1 MKNLNTKKNYFLFFL
16 RILVF
21 SIAVFLIYKN
31 INFDKNIFLSF
42 GEININYFILV
53 YILILFLTHLQIFV
67 QLKSFYQLKMKN
79 IGFKKYSKIFFNS
92 QIISIILPH
101 SGTFYKAY
109 QLKNYNLSY
118 KDFIAINLLL
128 AWFYLFYFMFF
139 YSFEVLIFGK
149 NIFNKYNWIVFG
161 LGILFSIII
170 FSLPFIYKKF
180 INLNFKN
187 ILITKIYNVINYIVM
202 LPVNI
207 KNINFYKFLS
217 ICGLI
222 SHILSFIVIYLL
234 FLALDIK
241 INFSI
246 IIIFF
251 IVNSFLDQVPI
262 TPKNLAISEL
272 AFGLVS
278 ANVGF
283 TFEFGVLIK
292 LILRLFFFINL
303 VTLTVFY
310 NIIDLKNNEH

>member
-1 MKNLNTKKNYFLFFL
+1 MKNSNTKKNYFLFSL
-16 RILVF
+16 RILIL
-21 SIAVFLIYKN
+21 SAAVLLIYYN
-31 INFDKNIFLSF
+31 INLEKNIFLSF
-42 GEININYFILV
+42 GKININYFIFV

-67 QLKSFYQLKMKN
+67 QLESFYQLKMKK
-79 IGFKKYSKIFFNS
+79 IGFKKYSRIFFNS
-92 QIISIILPH
+92 QIISFILPH
-101 SGTFYKAY
+101 SGAFYKAY

-118 KDFIAINLLL
+118 KDFIGINLLL
-128 AWFYLFYFMFF
+128 AWFYLFYYMIF

-149 NIFNKYNWIVFG
+149 NIFNNYYLIVFG
-161 LGILFSIII
+161 LGII
-170 FSLPFIYKKF
+170 FSLFIFGLPFIYKKF

-187 ILITKIYNVINYIVM
+187 ILISKIYNAITYIAM
-202 LPVNI
+202 LPINI

-217 ICGLI
+217 FCGLI
-222 SHILSFIVIYLL
+222 NHILSFVVIYLL

-251 IVNSFLDQVPI
+251 IVNSFLDQIPI

-272 AFGLVS
+272 VFGLVS
-278 ANVGF
+278 VNVGF
-283 TFEFGVLIK
+283 TFEFGVIIK

-303 VTLTVFY
+303 VTLTILY